1 MYVIVLFCIRYIH
14 HYSLLNL
21 SIITFQLYRRLKHE
35 VPKFYLKISVVDGD
49 CSLPGLGLSNNNI
62 NTLINEVN
70 IIFHGAA
77 TVRFNEH
84 IRVAM
89 NINVSGTREVIKLA
103 RKMTNLKVNITYNG
117 EPKLYFF
124 NLSVSFFVEFFI
136 NYCSYFSQL

>member
-1 MYVIVLFCIRYIH
+1 M
-14 HYSLLNL
+14 
-21 SIITFQLYRRLKHE
+21 
-35 VPKFYLKISVVDGD
+35 DGD

-103 RKMTNLKVNITYNG
+103 RKITNLKVNSMFNG
-117 EPKLYFF
+117 GLKNIFL
-124 NLSVSFFVEFFI
+124 V
-136 NYCSYFSQL
+136 